1 MENDIAIGMSLLMTK
16 VMDRLTWYF
25 GSSLCAYSYY
35 ATNLTALSYTG
46 GVGAGSGGRG
56 SFQLFLG

>member
-1 MENDIAIGMSLLMTK
+1 MTK

-46 GVGAGSGGRG
+46 GVGTGSGARG